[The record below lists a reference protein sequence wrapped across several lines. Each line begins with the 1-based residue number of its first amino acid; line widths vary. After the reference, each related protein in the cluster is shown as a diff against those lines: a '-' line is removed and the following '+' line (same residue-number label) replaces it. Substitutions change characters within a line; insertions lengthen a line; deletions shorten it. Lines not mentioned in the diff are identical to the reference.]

1 MDSDFYTE
9 FENNFRGSREQIINV
24 LSNYDDWYNILN
36 VLNQET
42 VNIKYFSR
50 FPKIDKSR
58 KKTLDE
64 FKLSSIRDLE
74 EYCLTKTYQQL
85 LKTAIEKKYSSI
97 LIIQDTS
104 NFHKNSI
111 YLFKKFI
118 KDLPND
124 WDLFYLGAENPEI
137 SRISLNTRFYKA
149 NKKISKFYGVA
160 LNKKTIVSL
169 YKSLINNT
177 VSINEILNSKHEL
190 LNCFVCFPNIM
201 ISPQTTNRSVNSLGW
216 DLEQYI
222 LPEVSNSD
230 PLVSVIMTS
239 FNSEKYISFSIESIL
254 QQTYSNF
261 ELIIIDDNS
270 SDDTVD
276 IIKKYK
282 MIDSRIVLIENEKNY
297 GTYVSKN
304 IGMKKSRGQYIT
316 FQDSDD
322 YSMLDRLEFCLGSLQ
337 KSNNMVCYGMYLS
350 KNNEM
355 TYCEIT
361 MFMRRDCLDY
371 IGYFDSVRFG
381 ADTEYR
387 LRLTTMNVPILY
399 IKKYIYTRLDRL
411 MEGNGIGNKNS
422 LTNNSLTHINSNIR
436 FIYKNSFQ
444 CYHKLLKTK
453 KALKEKKYYIDF
465 PLDSRP
471 FTIMYN
477 NQVKK
482 NILEVELTYLDKYL
496 YKVKL

>member
-1 MDSDFYTE
+1 
-9 FENNFRGSREQIINV
+9 
-24 LSNYDDWYNILN
+24 
-36 VLNQET
+36 
-42 VNIKYFSR
+42 
-50 FPKIDKSR
+50 
-58 KKTLDE
+58 
-64 FKLSSIRDLE
+64 
-74 EYCLTKTYQQL
+74 
-85 LKTAIEKKYSSI
+85 
-97 LIIQDTS
+97 
-104 NFHKNSI
+104 NSI

-304 IGMKKSRGQYIT
+304 IGMKKSRGQY
-316 FQDSDD
+316 
-322 YSMLDRLEFCLGSLQ
+322 
-337 KSNNMVCYGMYLS
+337 
-350 KNNEM
+350 
-355 TYCEIT
+355 
-361 MFMRRDCLDY
+361 
-371 IGYFDSVRFG
+371 
-381 ADTEYR
+381 
-387 LRLTTMNVPILY
+387 
-399 IKKYIYTRLDRL
+399 
-411 MEGNGIGNKNS
+411 
-422 LTNNSLTHINSNIR
+422 
-436 FIYKNSFQ
+436 
-444 CYHKLLKTK
+444 
-453 KALKEKKYYIDF
+453 
-465 PLDSRP
+465 
-471 FTIMYN
+471 
-477 NQVKK
+477 
-482 NILEVELTYLDKYL
+482 
-496 YKVKL
+496 

>member
-1 MDSDFYTE
+1 MDISIQYKKPKTNILWRDDNFKMSKILKTQSKENKISYDVWNDFFDHIYVL
-9 FENNFRGSREQIINV
+9 NV

-160 LNKKTIVSL
+160 LNKKTILSL

-254 QQTYSNF
+254 QQT
-261 ELIIIDDNS
+261 
-270 SDDTVD
+270 
-276 IIKKYK
+276 
-282 MIDSRIVLIENEKNY
+282 
-297 GTYVSKN
+297 
-304 IGMKKSRGQYIT
+304 
-316 FQDSDD
+316 
-322 YSMLDRLEFCLGSLQ
+322 
-337 KSNNMVCYGMYLS
+337 
-350 KNNEM
+350 
-355 TYCEIT
+355 
-361 MFMRRDCLDY
+361 
-371 IGYFDSVRFG
+371 
-381 ADTEYR
+381 
-387 LRLTTMNVPILY
+387 
-399 IKKYIYTRLDRL
+399 
-411 MEGNGIGNKNS
+411 
-422 LTNNSLTHINSNIR
+422 
-436 FIYKNSFQ
+436 
-444 CYHKLLKTK
+444 
-453 KALKEKKYYIDF
+453 
-465 PLDSRP
+465 
-471 FTIMYN
+471 
-477 NQVKK
+477 
-482 NILEVELTYLDKYL
+482 
-496 YKVKL
+496 